1 MNNKINN
8 YTIIDWDDTL
18 FPTTWTALND
28 IDINNLDN
36 IYIKD
41 FKKLDYIVSILLNKL
56 QKYSTVIIVSNA
68 MRKWIIQTLNLMPL
82 TKREMKNIDIISARE
97 LYQNRHS
104 PLDWKK
110 HTFKY
115 IINSKLNGQPL
126 HIISIGD
133 SEYEYDALVDLF
145 NWQQNHKK
153 TLKAIKL
160 LKEPSMHILL
170 DELTV
175 LYKSASLMCNYPT
188 HIDWVLVYE

>member
-1 MNNKINN
+1 MNNKSNN

-18 FPTTWTALND
+18 FPTSWTVLND

-36 IYIKD
+36 SYIRD
-41 FKKLDYIVSILLNKL
+41 FKKLDYIVSMLLNKL
-56 QKYSTVIIVSNA
+56 QRYSTVIIVSNA

-97 LYQNRHS
+97 LYQNRHN
-104 PLDWKK
+104 PTEWKK

-115 IINSKLNGQPL
+115 IINPKLNSRPL
-126 HIISIGD
+126 NIISIGD
-133 SEYEYDALVDLF
+133 SEYEYNALIDLF
-145 NWQQNHKK
+145 NWQPSHKK

-160 LKEPSMHILL
+160 LKEPNIHILL
-170 DELTV
+170 DELLV

-188 HIDWVLVYE
+188 HIDWILVYD